1 MDTECASHHEI
12 SSSTEKANLVEVE
25 SVVQSWM
32 VDYFFATLCR
42 HFKARSGP
50 EFHKALKMFEA
61 LVDEL
66 ESCSHRSG
74 HPSQRTVCC
83 LLARVIDG
91 EQLDVHYDRVT
102 QITPLMS
109 ALAIWE
115 SLKEVSDT
123 DLHAKIKTLLIV
135 QSVAVCVKKGN
146 SKLAKET
153 LQWLEKETEI
163 PEKLHG
169 KLTAIVSKKD
179 AYDPLLMNLTFNQL
193 LENIDLFLHAFNLD
207 SSSVFLLEAASKV
220 VEARHERSEKTLSEQ
235 DQSER
240 IPSSPESIKTEEN
253 EAQVD
258 QLVLNMRP
266 KRKLLSKQ
274 THDPWKPETAK
285 KERATGKRTSVCKL
299 SRRSSSPS
307 ELQNCDVSETSKAR
321 RKWTVIEDRK
331 LKAGVKKHGEGNWRM
346 ILDDFEFG
354 NRTGVNLKDRW
365 RTLKNKGEDF

>member
-1 MDTECASHHEI
+1 MDTECASHEI
-12 SSSTEKANLVEVE
+12 SSSTEKTNVVEVE

-32 VDYFFATLCR
+32 VDYYFATLCR

-50 EFHKALKMFEA
+50 EFHKALKIFEA

-74 HPSQRTVCC
+74 PPSQRTICC

-91 EQLDVHYDRVT
+91 EQLDVHYDRFT

-109 ALAIWE
+109 ALPIWE
-115 SLKEVSDT
+115 SLKEASDT

-163 PEKLHG
+163 PEKLQG

-179 AYDPLLMNLTFNQL
+179 AFDPLLMNLTFNQL
-193 LENIDLFLHAFNLD
+193 LENIDMFLDAFSLE
-207 SSSVFLLEAASKV
+207 SPSVFLLEAASKV

-235 DQSER
+235 DRSER
-240 IPSSPESIKTEEN
+240 MPSSPESIKTEED

-274 THDPWKPETAK
+274 THDPWKPDTAK
-285 KERATGKRTSVCKL
+285 KERPKRTSICKV

-307 ELQNCDVSETSKAR
+307 ELQSDVSVTSKTR
-321 RKWTVIEDRK
+321 RKWTAIDDRM
-331 LKAGVKKHGEGNWRM
+331 LKAGVKKHGEGNWSR
-346 ILDDFEFG
+346 ILNDFEFN

-365 RTLKNKGEDF
+365 RTLKSKGEDF

>member
-1 MDTECASHHEI
+1 MDTECSSHEI
-12 SSSTEKANLVEVE
+12 SSSTEKTNVVEVE

-50 EFHKALKMFEA
+50 EFHKALKIFEA

-66 ESCSHRSG
+66 ECSHRSG
-74 HPSQRTVCC
+74 HHSQRTICC

-91 EQLDVHYDRVT
+91 EHLDVHYDRVT

-109 ALAIWE
+109 ALPIWE
-115 SLKEVSDT
+115 SLKEASNK

-163 PEKLHG
+163 PEKLQG

-193 LENIDLFLHAFNLD
+193 LENIDMFLDAVNLER
-207 SSSVFLLEAASKV
+207 SSVFLLEAASKV
-220 VEARHERSEKTLSEQ
+220 VEARHERLEKTLSEQ
-235 DQSER
+235 DRSER
-240 IPSSPESIKTEEN
+240 IPSSSESIQTEEN

-258 QLVLNMRP
+258 QLVLNMRL
-266 KRKLLSKQ
+266 KRKLFSKQ

-285 KERATGKRTSVCKL
+285 KTRTTSKRTSICKV

-307 ELQNCDVSETSKAR
+307 ELQSDVSVTSKIR

-331 LKAGVKKHGEGNWRM
+331 LKAGVKKHGEGNWRI
-346 ILDDFEFG
+346 ILNDFEFD

-365 RTLKNKGEDF
+365 RTLKSKGEDF